1 MSAKEGGISHT
12 QQDRVKIFYRD
23 GDTGQAYLDLK
34 KGPKIITN
42 RNGKLNLEA
51 RNTVRRHQS

>member
-12 QQDRVKIFYRD
+12 QQDRVKQFYRD

-42 RNGKLNLEA
+42 RNDKLNLEA
-51 RNTVRRHQS
+51 RNS

>member
-12 QQDRVKIFYRD
+12 QQDRVKQFYRD